1 MDFID
6 PSIEAYALE
15 HSEKE
20 SDLLFNLNRQTH
32 LKVLQPRMLSGH
44 LQGRILS
51 FLSSAIKP
59 KNILEIGTYTGYS
72 ALCMAEGLSKNGKL
86 VTIDKN
92 IELETMVKKY
102 INDSYYKNQIEFI
115 NANAID
121 VIPTL
126 NLEWD
131 LVFID
136 ADKENYINYFD
147 LVIDQVKKGGWI
159 IADNVLWSGKVLEEP
174 DKKDKETIILQKFN
188 EKVNQDSRVRNVLFP
203 VRDGMMLMI
212 KN

>member
-92 IELETMVKKY
+92 IELETIVKKY
-102 INDSYYKNQIEFI
+102 INDSNYKNQIEFI